1 MPARPGYGGMDQ
13 ERTHQD
19 PGDWDR
25 SPQPGRRRG
34 RDDSHPA
41 AAAPGPAGG
50 GAWADEADEPGEWD
64 DAPARDGLIP
74 GFGER
79 QDFRRRRGRK
89 AGRRVG
95 RAVAPTLAMVVA
107 LVVLVALGFGGYKIY
122 QHFHSPDYSGP
133 GFGEVT
139 VQVNPGDNAESLAP
153 ELVQLGVVASTSS
166 FVSAVKQSSC
176 PTCLQPGFF
185 RLHKHMKAAL
195 AYKLLLNP
203 ASRIQN
209 LVTIPE
215 GLRLTQILG
224 KLESAKSP
232 IPASAFAK
240 AAKDTA
246 ALGLPSY
253 AHGNPEG
260 YLFPATYPITP
271 GMSATSVLQAMVT
284 RFDQEAANVNLA
296 SAAAAVHLTPG
307 QVITVASILEAEGGS
322 PSYYSRVAEVIYN
335 RLHAHWLLG
344 LDSTVL
350 YALHR
355 FGVHLTNTQ
364 LAVNSPYNTRIH
376 YGLPPGPI
384 DSPGDAAIQ
393 AALHPAHGNY
403 MFFVT
408 MNLKT
413 GLTLFTSSS
422 SQFNQWA
429 AECQRSGNC

>member
-1 MPARPGYGGMDQ
+1 MGQ
-13 ERTHQD
+13 ERAHND

-25 SPQPGRRRG
+25 GPEPGRRRG
-34 RDDSHPA
+34 RGDSQPA
-41 AAAPGPAGG
+41 AAAPGPARG
-50 GAWADEADEPGEWD
+50 GAWADDADKPGEWD

-89 AGRRVG
+89 TGRRVG
-95 RAVAPTLAMVVA
+95 RAVAPTVAILVA

-122 QHFHSPDYSGP
+122 KHFHSPDYSGP

-139 VQVNPGDNAESLAP
+139 VQVSPGDTAESLAP
-153 ELVQLGVVASTSS
+153 RLVQLGVVASTSS

-185 RLHKHMKAAL
+185 RLHEHMKAAL

-203 ASRIQN
+203 ASRIQD

-215 GLRLTQILG
+215 GLRLTQILS
-224 KLESAKSP
+224 KLESGKSP
-232 IPASAFAK
+232 IPASALAK

-253 AHGNPEG
+253 ANGNLEG

-271 GMSATSVLQAMVT
+271 GMTATNLLQAMVT
-284 RFDQEAANVNLA
+284 RFDQEATSVNLV

-335 RLHAHWLLG
+335 RLHAHWRLG
-344 LDSTVL
+344 LDSTVN

-355 FGVHLTNTQ
+355 FGVHLTTAQ
-364 LAVNSPYNTRIH
+364 LAVNSPYNTTIH

-408 MNLKT
+408 VNLKT
-413 GLTLFTSSS
+413 GLTKFTNSSAVFA
-422 SQFNQWA
+422 QYVL
-429 AECQRSGNC
+429 ECQRNGAC